1 MSTAITIER
10 KKLQEALGIIRE
22 NVPETELGEISRYTI
37 FQEGRVHGFNDTT
50 GITIPLGEAIPNC
63 AVEASLL
70 YECIRKMP
78 DKQIKIGITDDGNFR
93 VMGKASKADFPIRN
107 DIIYPEELIQLES
120 KDFTKLPET
129 FERAMILTHFACDAD
144 DSSYSRV
151 AMLESKAYGLSDY
164 RVNRF
169 DMGETAAES
178 FQRVVFVTPEALSF
192 INKYS
197 PKKYLI
203 SGSWLHLYSNDMKIY
218 SCITRSDSNFPFD
231 LAEDLLSDIDD
242 AEQFM
247 FPATIKDILDRCN
260 PFSGKDAKVK
270 YVTVRIDGAK
280 MRITAVREDG
290 SSYREDS
297 KVEELKNPVMFAISL
312 KALQD
317 IVQHADFF
325 KVNDTKLVAFGT
337 DFVSMIPLR
346 KDDE

>member
-1 MSTAITIER
+1 MANAIVIER

-22 NVPETELGEISRYTI
+22 NVPESDLGEISKYII

-50 GITIPLGEAIPNC
+50 GITIPLGESIPNC
-63 AVEASLL
+63 AVEAGLL

-78 DKQIKIGITDDGNFR
+78 DKQIKIGITDEGNFR
-93 VMGKASKADFPIRN
+93 IMGKASKADFPIRN
-107 DIIYPEELIQLES
+107 DIIYPEELIQLDS
-120 KDFTKLPET
+120 KTFTKLPET
-129 FERAMILTHFACDAD
+129 FERAMILTHFACDSD
-144 DSSYSRV
+144 DSSCSRV
-151 AMLESKAYGLSDY
+151 VMFESKAYGFSDY

-169 DMGETAAES
+169 DMGESAAES
-178 FQRVVFVTPEALSF
+178 FSKVVFVTPDALSF

-203 SGSWLHLYSNDMKIY
+203 SGSWLHLYSSDMKIY
-218 SCITRSDSNFPFD
+218 SCITRSDSNFPFE
-231 LAEDLLSDIDD
+231 LADDLLSDIED
-242 AEQFM
+242 AESFM

-260 PFSGKDAKVK
+260 PFSGRDAKVK
-270 YVTVRIDGAK
+270 YVTIRIDGGK

-297 KVEELKNPVMFAISL
+297 KVEALKNPIMFAISL

-337 DFVSMIPLR
+337 GFVSMIPLR
-346 KDDE
+346 TEDE